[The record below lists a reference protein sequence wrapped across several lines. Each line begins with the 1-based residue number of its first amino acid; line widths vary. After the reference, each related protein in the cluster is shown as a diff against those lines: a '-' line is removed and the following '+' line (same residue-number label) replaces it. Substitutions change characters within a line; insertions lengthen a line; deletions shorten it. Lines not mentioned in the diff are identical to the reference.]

1 MNREQVLGILRH
13 TLTFVGGFLVT
24 KGLIEESQL
33 IEITG
38 AAVTLVGAI
47 WSVLAKSNEEV
58 ILVGVILNGF
68 REIMNLYSGTDSYF
82 SKKRIESGIAFMV
95 GQWGM
100 IFFLQ
105 QNIQSM
111 TASDIVLWAG
121 VEFAISGYMLNHI
134 QKKKMVDDE
143 PSED

>member
-47 WSVLAKSNEEV
+47 WSVLAK
-58 ILVGVILNGF
+58 
-68 REIMNLYSGTDSYF
+68 
-82 SKKRIESGIAFMV
+82 K
-95 GQWGM
+95 
-100 IFFLQ
+100 
-105 QNIQSM
+105 
-111 TASDIVLWAG
+111 
-121 VEFAISGYMLNHI
+121 
-134 QKKKMVDDE
+134 
-143 PSED
+143 